1 MDIFSSCPLISRIL
15 IHSYGS
21 LPNFSYNGI
30 IFIFTSKPWRLHLVM
45 YCWFV
50 SLGFVVQIRN
60 ISAVIIYYGS
70 LMPAKCMLKPIMSN
84 LCIGD
89 LSLVAFT
96 TKNTTVSRCHMKQ
109 SQHNKCLTR
118 QCCKVKAQGVWKSIP
133 NSGWYFIDISF
144 SGWTNSKECGNLP
157 TTEPSAKDHRNRY
170 RAYPRALLCWT
181 SFS

>member
-70 LMPAKCMLKPIMSN
+70 LMPESTVHAEAYYVKP
-84 LCIGD
+84 LYRWFVLGCIHYQEHYSFKMPHEAISAQQMFDSTVLQGE
-89 LSLVAFT
+89 SSGSMKIHTKFWLVLHRYIFLWM
-96 TKNTTVSRCHMKQ
+96 NKQ
-109 SQHNKCLTR
+109 
-118 QCCKVKAQGVWKSIP
+118 QGMWE
-133 NSGWYFIDISF
+133 F
-144 SGWTNSKECGNLP
+144 
-157 TTEPSAKDHRNRY
+157 AHH
-170 RAYPRALLCWT
+170 RAL
-181 SFS
+181 S